1 MSEVD
6 SLRETVQVAECE
18 EALVP
23 VMGEGVPG
31 VRIHGRRRHRHQ
43 VSWIVT
49 GVVRLWRE
57 RSHTPSSFSATA
69 SGISRPSR

>member
-31 VRIHGRRRHRHQ
+31 VRIHSRRRHRHQ

-57 RSHTPSSFSATA
+57 RRQRPSSFLAAS